1 MKRQNKRTKIRIKQK
16 KRFMTSI
23 TCLSILILLTFTLMK
38 NPRIAKSYSDD
49 SAATNS
55 KVTVQSEKNL
65 ISEKPEASSKAEKTS
80 KDKVST
86 EKFLAEKKVTPEPE
100 TVKKATS
107 QNPPSKSRTNKNVLN
122 ESMFLGDS
130 ITESISFYDFLDES
144 RVVGIK
150 GLSIYNAKNYLN
162 SIVKSEPQ
170 YLFILLGSNDLEGG
184 MGSKDFKKHYKNLIE
199 IIKSKSPNTNIY
211 VQSILPVKKSVED
224 KQPNFSVNRVNSFN
238 EALIE
243 LAEEEKIKY
252 LDISTI
258 LDSSNKDLYEPDGIH
273 FKYNFYELWTNF
285 IKNNV

>member
-16 KRFMTSI
+16 KKFMIST
-23 TCLSILILLTFTLMK
+23 TCLSILILLTFTLIK
-38 NPRIAKSYSDD
+38 NPRIAKSHSDD
-49 SAATNS
+49 SSASNS
-55 KVTVQSEKNL
+55 KITVQSEKNL
-65 ISEKPEASSKAEKTS
+65 LSEKPKASSEAEKTS
-80 KDKVST
+80 KDKVYT
-86 EKFLAEKKVTPEPE
+86 EKFLAEKKVAPEPE
-100 TVKKATS
+100 TAKKTTP
-107 QNPPSKSRTNKNVLN
+107 QNSPSKSRTNKNVLN

-150 GLSIYNAKNYLN
+150 GLAIYNAKNHLA
-162 SIVKSEPQ
+162 SIVKSKPK

-184 MGSKDFKKHYKNLIE
+184 MSSKDFKKNYKNLIE
-199 IIKSKSPNTNIY
+199 IIKSKSPTTNIY
-211 VQSILPVKKSVED
+211 VQSVLPVKKSVEN
-224 KQPNFSVNRVNSFN
+224 KQPNLSTTRVNSFN
-238 EALIE
+238 ETLIE
-243 LAEEEKIKY
+243 LAEEEKINY